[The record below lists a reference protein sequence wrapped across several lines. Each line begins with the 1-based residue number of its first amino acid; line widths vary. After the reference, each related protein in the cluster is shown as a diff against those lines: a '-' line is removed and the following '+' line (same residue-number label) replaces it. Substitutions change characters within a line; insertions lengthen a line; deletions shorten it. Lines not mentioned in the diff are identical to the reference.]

1 MSRSLSSCVILA
13 VSLGATLSFGF
24 LICSVNS
31 KPVGSC
37 LGFKVSR
44 CSINA
49 VDSVWAG
56 TVSDSGFPVDY
67 L

>member
-13 VSLGATLSFGF
+13 VSLGATLGFGF
-24 LICSVNS
+24 LICRVNS

-49 VDSVWAG
+49 VDSVWAK
-56 TVSDSGFPVDY
+56 TVSNSGFPVDY